1 MAATAALAQ
10 TPFYSGLMGGDEI
23 LRRAP
28 GAHSRDIT
36 NSFSYSDLTPSENF
50 YSGDYQARSM
60 TAIPDPITGFENQQT
75 FTQSLIEGNTRT
87 ESLMQTMYPDRKYDA
102 PKVDTQSLK
111 RDPTKKITDGQQVAE
126 KTVGAQAETQEKIGQ
141 FKADFKQA
149 KAEALTQFAESAK
162 AMGVDPVA
170 AADQMIGDQ
179 AAGKASA
186 IAYVAAEAAVG
197 GGTLATIGK
206 ASFLNNEL
214 SKEDKKLSPEQ
225 QKALLEDMLKNLQN
239 PSPAQQDVQDG
250 MSAGAPAVDEPPES
264 EIAWENM
271 EIDDLAEL
279 LAADPEGEDQP
290 ELQELLQMEHDLE
303 EVVDHNRM
311 AAETY
316 GDYITSEKLIAHAE
330 AGNGAVEKMVD
341 EASVVVDSEPMAQKF
356 DAAAASLAGDSLS
369 GIVLKA
375 NDTRFDSKTVETVI
389 DMTQVDT
396 ASAAQH
402 LEADVKNQF
411 RAGGLAY

>member
-1 MAATAALAQ
+1 
-10 TPFYSGLMGGDEI
+10 
-23 LRRAP
+23 
-28 GAHSRDIT
+28 
-36 NSFSYSDLTPSENF
+36 
-50 YSGDYQARSM
+50 
-60 TAIPDPITGFENQQT
+60 
-75 FTQSLIEGNTRT
+75 
-87 ESLMQTMYPDRKYDA
+87 
-102 PKVDTQSLK
+102 
-111 RDPTKKITDGQQVAE
+111 
-126 KTVGAQAETQEKIGQ
+126 
-141 FKADFKQA
+141 
-149 KAEALTQFAESAK
+149 
-162 AMGVDPVA
+162 MGVDPVA

-239 PSPAQQDVQDG
+239 PSPAQQDVQEG
-250 MSAGAPAVDEPPES
+250 MSAGAPVVDEMPES
-264 EIAWENM
+264 DVAWENM

-290 ELQELLQMEHDLE
+290 ELQELLQMENDLE

-330 AGNGAVEKMVD
+330 AGNGAVERIVD

-356 DAAAASLAGDSLS
+356 DATAASLAGDSLS

-375 NDTRFDSKTVETVI
+375 NDTRFDSKTVETVV

>member
-10 TPFYSGLMGGDEI
+10 TPFYSGLSGGDDI
-23 LRRAP
+23 LRRNA
-28 GAHSRDIT
+28 GSHSRDI
-36 NSFSYSDLTPSENF
+36 SSYGFGSLTPSDNF
-50 YSGDYQARSM
+50 YSGTYDTRSM
-60 TAIPDPITGFENQQT
+60 TSIPDPIMGNENQQT
-75 FTQSLIEGNTRT
+75 FTQSLIAGNTRT

-141 FKADFKQA
+141 FKEDFKQA
-149 KAEALTQFAESAK
+149 KTEALAQFVDSAK
-162 AMGVDPVA
+162 SMGIDPAA
-170 AADQMIGDQ
+170 AADQMVGDQ
-179 AAGKASA
+179 ALGKASA

-225 QKALLEDMLKNLQN
+225 QKALLEDMQKNLQN
-239 PSPAQQDVQDG
+239 PSPAQQDAQDG
-250 MSAGAPAVDEPPES
+250 MTASVSAAAGPSES
-264 EIAWENM
+264 EVAWENM

-279 LAADPEGEDQP
+279 LEADPEGEDQP
-290 ELQELLQMEHDLE
+290 EMQELLQMEHDLD
-303 EVVDHNRM
+303 EVVDHNQ
-311 AAETY
+311 ATAEQY
-316 GDYITSEKLIAHAE
+316 GNFVTTDKLFAHAE
-330 AGNGAVEKMVD
+330 TGNDAISKIVD

-356 DAAAASLAGDSLS
+356 DATAASLAGDSLS
-369 GIVLKA
+369 GVVLKA
-375 NDTRFDSKTVETVI
+375 NDTRFDSNTVETVV

-396 ASAAQH
+396 ATAAQH